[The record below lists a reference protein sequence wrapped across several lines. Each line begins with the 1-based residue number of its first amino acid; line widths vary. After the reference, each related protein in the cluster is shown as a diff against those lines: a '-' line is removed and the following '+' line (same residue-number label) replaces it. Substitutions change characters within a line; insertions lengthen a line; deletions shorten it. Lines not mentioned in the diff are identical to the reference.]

1 MSLRECM
8 EKHTEREMRITL
20 AWLEMQWDRPSRTD
34 WYLMQ
39 VAAEVRKGLVKR
51 PNAVKTEHLKIK
63 FVLDRKRSARG
74 SALTPQEQMA
84 LSKHRW
90 LGAVGLIGKVKL

>member
-8 EKHTEREMRITL
+8 EKHTEKEMRVTL

-39 VAAEVRKGLVKR
+39 VAAEVRRGLVKK
-51 PNAVKTEHLKIK
+51 PNSVKTGDLKIK
-63 FVLDRKRSARG
+63 FVLSSKHSAP
-74 SALTPQEQMA
+74 ALTPEQQMMH
-84 LSKHRW
+84 SKHCW
-90 LGAVGLIGKVKL
+90 MGAVGLLGKVKLWG